1 MGACEDLKRSFQNV
15 TFYSISESQFI
26 DRELKSCIQD
36 SGGRAQNLVVTSH
49 LFLLTPSFGWRVAGG
64 CVGGV
69 VTGAV

>member
-1 MGACEDLKRSFQNV
+1 M

-26 DRELKSCIQD
+26 DRELKSCIPD
-36 SGGRAQNLVVTSH
+36 SGRAQNLVVTSH

-69 VTGAV
+69 VTGAA